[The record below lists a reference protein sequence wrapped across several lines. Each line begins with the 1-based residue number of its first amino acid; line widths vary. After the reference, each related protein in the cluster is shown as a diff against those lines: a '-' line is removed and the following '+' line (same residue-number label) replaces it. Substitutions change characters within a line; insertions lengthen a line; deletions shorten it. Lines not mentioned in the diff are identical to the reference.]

1 MAPER
6 TILDGAT
13 VVTMDGARSEHAI
26 GHVVIENGRIAAVGA
41 GLAPAELGGL
51 RTDVTGCLVT
61 PGSP

>member
-13 VVTMDGARSEHAI
+13 VVTMDGARTEHAT

-41 GLAPAELGGL
+41 GARRRSWAARASTSPAAWSRRGW
-51 RTDVTGCLVT
+51 
-61 PGSP
+61 